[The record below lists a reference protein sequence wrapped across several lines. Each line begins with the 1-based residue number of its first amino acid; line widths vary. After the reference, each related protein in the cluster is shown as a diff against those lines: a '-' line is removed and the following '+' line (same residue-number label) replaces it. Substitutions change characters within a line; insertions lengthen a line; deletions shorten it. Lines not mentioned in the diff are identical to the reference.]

1 MSAASSVLMKAC
13 VAVALIPAMAAGPGA
28 QQTDSSHQA
37 EASQLAG
44 LQQAESQRAWLR
56 HVRIA
61 AWSLGADNAKQIVE
75 QAKASGVY
83 GIEVDNDIP
92 GRYESLLDPSAKLA
106 AIRSV
111 ALESHRAGNKAFVYI
126 AGLECISKDADGPH
140 TLAKDHPQWLQ
151 RKIGGQPAIFNAG
164 SAFWIAKGE
173 EDVWVSPFAADWRK
187 LYMQRVRQIAATG
200 IDGIYVDIPYWMT
213 HFTGWED
220 SWASF
225 DDGTVEAFRK
235 QTGLDA
241 RTQIKLGDAED
252 PGFRKWV
259 DFRIQAIDDFME
271 EIRRN
276 AIEANPKIS
285 IIPEIYPGIEEAAPR
300 VGADVY
306 QLYPLV
312 DAIAHE
318 YEFGDGEDHTA
329 ASRTP
334 FDWFM
339 YQIGMRSFRAF
350 AGDKPTWILN
360 YSWDGA
366 KNVAP
371 RDAML
376 NLAMSELMAGANM
389 WDARGHVM
397 SGSNAQPTRVEIYN
411 WVAKHD
417 DIFSAIREPVGETG
431 VYFSDSTR
439 NLYSREFVDSYRG
452 VLLLLLQNHVQFK
465 IVTPRTV
472 AEFHGKV
479 LVLPNV
485 RVVTQ
490 AEVRALSNFAARGGK
505 VVITGKADEQLDA
518 LHGSMRVAEGDES
531 RYLSKAEKDFASSD
545 PASEPALFKAIN
557 SSTGVEV
564 AASKNVVVHQALI
577 GHRVYLFFANFDGL
591 QAGGRATPIV
601 QQGIKLQA
609 PRRLGARLH
618 WLPFMGSEGTV
629 EGKASGDGSQFTLPP
644 LDRGAVAWFA
654 SAEE

>member
-1 MSAASSVLMKAC
+1 MSVASSLSPARRKASM
-13 VAVALIPAMAAGPGA
+13 AFALALILTSSLGSQPFGSS
-28 QQTDSSHQA
+28 QQSDGSDR
-37 EASQLAG
+37 EWM
-44 LQQAESQRAWLR
+44 RR
-56 HVRIA
+56 VRIA
-61 AWSLGADNAKQIVE
+61 AYSLGPDNAKQIVE

-106 AIRSV
+106 AIQSV
-111 ALESHRAGNKAFVYI
+111 AVEAHHAGNKAYVYI

-140 TLAKDHPQWLQ
+140 TLAKDHPEWLQ
-151 RKIGGQPAIFNAG
+151 RKITGQPAIFTSGA
-164 SAFWIAKGE
+164 AFWIAKGE

-225 DDGTVEAFRK
+225 DAATVEAFRK
-235 QTGLDA
+235 QTGQDA
-241 RTQIKLGDAED
+241 LKDIKLGDAED

-259 DFRIQAIDDFME
+259 AFRIQAIDDFMA

-276 AIEANPKIS
+276 AIAANPHIA
-285 IIPEIYPGIEEAAPR
+285 IIPEIYPGIEDAAPR

-329 ASRTP
+329 ASRSP

-366 KNVAP
+366 KNVQP

-376 NLAMSELMAGANM
+376 NLAMSELTAGANV

-397 SGSNAQPTRVEIYN
+397 SGSNDMPTRTEIYG
-411 WVAKHD
+411 WIAKHE
-417 DIFSAIREPVGETG
+417 DIFSAVREPVGETG
-431 VYFSDSTR
+431 VYFSDATR
-439 NLYSREFVDSYRG
+439 NLYPSEFVNSYRG
-452 VLLLLLQNHVQFK
+452 VLLLLLQNHVQFQ
-465 IVTPRTV
+465 IVTPRTLGK
-472 AEFHGKV
+472 FHGKV
-479 LVLPNV
+479 LVLPSV
-485 RVVTQ
+485 RVVSKEEI
-490 AEVRALSNFAARGGK
+490 AGFDRFASRGGNL
-505 VVITGKADEQLDA
+505 VVTGAADPQIAFLRGAQRLD
-518 LHGSMRVAEGDES
+518 GSEEAK
-531 RYLSKAEKDFASSD
+531 YLSRAERNFSASD
-545 PASEPALFKAIN
+545 PASESYLLKAIGT
-557 SSTGVEV
+557 STGVEV
-564 AASKNVVVHQALI
+564 KASKSVVVHEARI
-577 GHRVYLFFANFDGL
+577 GDRVFLFFANFDGL
-591 QAGGRATPIV
+591 QAGVKATPDA
-601 QQGIKLQA
+601 QQNIEVEA
-609 PRRLGARLH
+609 PPTFGAKLH
-618 WLPFMGSEGTV
+618 WLPFMGSETELKGQASPNGMRFTV
-629 EGKASGDGSQFTLPP
+629 PN

-654 SAEE
+654 PRSR